1 MREVG
6 FERFD
11 EIGPDL
17 SQGLVVIDVER
28 RQTLAKLRFIARLKG
43 PLREVVRE
51 ALGQEMVLFEA
62 LKRVIE
68 N

>member
-1 MREVG
+1 MG
-6 FERFD
+6 FERLD
-11 EIGPDL
+11 EVGPDL
-17 SQGLVVIDVER
+17 SQGLIVIDVEG
-28 RQTLAKLRFIARLKG
+28 RQTLAKLWLVARRER
-43 PLREVVRE
+43 PLGEVVRE